1 MDFQEPS
8 LRYPDN
14 TPTVF
19 TGAKRFVEAHGMEVW
34 CELCD
39 TVMPGEWFNVT
50 DVAGQ
55 LESLRDYQKPE
66 RYLRAVLKAILADYR
81 EFPENYD
88 GTVPVRLRGRNLDV
102 ISI

>member
-8 LRYPDN
+8 LRYPDS

-19 TGAKRFVEAHGMEVW
+19 TGAKSFVEAHGMEVW

-50 DVAGQ
+50 DIAGQ
-55 LESLRDYQKPE
+55 LESLRSYRKPE
-66 RYLRAVLKAILADYR
+66 RYLRAVLKAILADYQ
-81 EFPENYD
+81 EFPGNYD
-88 GTVPVRLRGRNLDV
+88 GYVPVRLRGRNLDV

>member
-1 MDFQEPS
+1 M
-8 LRYPDN
+8 RYPDS

-19 TGAKRFVEAHGMEVW
+19 TGAKQFVETQGIAVW
-34 CELCD
+34 IDLCD
-39 TVMPGEWFNVT
+39 TVMPDEWFNVT

-55 LESLRDYQKPE
+55 LETLRGYQRPE
-66 RYLRAVLKAILADYR
+66 RYLRAVLKAVLADYQ

-88 GTVPVRLRGRNLDV
+88 GHVPVRLRGRNLDV